1 MKYDDI
7 IDLPH
12 HVSETH
18 PRMSL
23 YDRAAQFSPFAALT
37 GHEAAIRETA
47 RLTDRRLEL
56 DEDSR
61 RILDGKLQLIQRW
74 RREGKSIVLS
84 VTYFQPDERK
94 SGGSYV
100 TVKGKVKKIKEY
112 EKKLILEDDRE
123 ISMENI
129 LEITGEEFRE
139 WEEAYWE

>member
-37 GHEAAIRETA
+37 GHGAAIRETA

-61 RILDGKLQLIQRW
+61 RILDEKLQLIQRW

-129 LEITGEEFRE
+129 IEITGEEFRE

>member
-61 RILDGKLQLIQRW
+61 RILDEKLQLIQRW

-123 ISMENI
+123 ISIENI
-129 LEITGEEFRE
+129 IEIAGEEFRE